1 MSGQNKDKNTG
12 LYTDQNN
19 DKYLS
24 DLGTLNR
31 RKNEWSEVH
40 PKYKMYKGLAFLMFG
55 IGCVVIWRMYLLTKN
70 AATSMETLPLHASIW
85 GTALLTILVNKYGK
99 KIYEKPF
106 GSLHSTRL
114 EAAPKGIYYI
124 YQQGMMMVTYYIKD
138 KDLREIIR
146 DDESNCLYF
155 KGKGMLEVQTRKGT
169 AQHSINGIYALIG
182 FDRYDLDDL
191 LEPYGDMV
199 TVAPGTLRKKYLD
212 EGSEQ

>member
-1 MSGQNKDKNTG
+1 MSGQNKG
-12 LYTDQNN
+12 LYIDQNN

-31 RKNEWSEVH
+31 RKNEWYEKH
-40 PKYKMYKGLAFLMFG
+40 PKHKMYKSFAFIALG
-55 IGCVVIWRMYLLTKN
+55 IGCVVIWRMYLLTED
-70 AATSMETLPLHASIW
+70 ATTTKDMLPLHLAIW
-85 GTALLTILVNKYGK
+85 GTALVTFLVNRYGK

-106 GSLHSTRL
+106 GSLHSARL

-124 YQQGMMMVTYYIKD
+124 YQQGMMLVTYFIKD

-146 DDESNCLYF
+146 DDEANCLYF
-155 KGKGMLEVQTRKGT
+155 RGKGMLEVQTRNQS
-169 AQHSINGIYALIG
+169 AQHSIDGIYALIG

-191 LEPYGDMV
+191 LEPYGDIV
-199 TVAPGTLRKKYLD
+199 TVAPGTLRRKYLE